1 MIVSPK
7 YDDFVRELFRNLTVL
22 RYFIRDI
29 LGLPEGTI
37 RRIRI
42 RNPYLRKSSRKKKLG
57 IVDVLLELNDDTVL
71 NIELQVKMVKRW
83 DKRQLFYLA
92 KVFVE
97 DLPRGEDYSNLKKT
111 IGISLLDFPLNDR
124 KTYHTVY
131 LLRDED
137 GNVFSDI
144 LQLHIIE
151 LGKELAGEGQVEDWI
166 RFFNVETE
174 EDLKMIEAKTRN
186 PGIQEAIQELRQF
199 SLSRLLKARYEEH
212 LKQVRDE
219 RAREEYVREE
229 GEAKGREEGRAEGEL
244 STLGELVEEGI
255 LTIEEAAKRKDMTKE
270 EFQKKLKALRSGE
283 AT

>member
-1 MIVSPK
+1 M
-7 YDDFVRELFRNLTVL
+7 
-22 RYFIRDI
+22 
-29 LGLPEGTI
+29 
-37 RRIRI
+37 
-42 RNPYLRKSSRKKKLG
+42 
-57 IVDVLLELNDDTVL
+57 
-71 NIELQVKMVKRW
+71 
-83 DKRQLFYLA
+83 
-92 KVFVE
+92 
-97 DLPRGEDYSNLKKT
+97 
-111 IGISLLDFPLNDR
+111 
-124 KTYHTVY
+124 
-131 LLRDED
+131 
-137 GNVFSDI
+137 
-144 LQLHIIE
+144 
-151 LGKELAGEGQVEDWI
+151 EDWI